1 MKGQRIL
8 VLGLVGVVSFVSGGW
23 LLQRGTTQAGNV
35 YQQARLFDDVLGYVA
50 DFYVDS
56 VSEAE
61 LYDMAI
67 DGLLNQLDDPYARFL
82 RADDI
87 RELTES
93 TTGNYGGLGIRIDV
107 RDGWITIIAPM
118 AETPAEEAGLETGDR
133 IVEVDGES
141 TYGWKS
147 DRAVSELRGEPG
159 SEVTISVV
167 RPGFPEPFEVTV
179 KRAEIHI
186 RAIQAATVLGSDVGY
201 VSLIGSSVSETL
213 SDELAAAINDLREQ
227 GARSLL
233 LDLRYNPGG
242 LLDQG
247 VEVADLFLDPG
258 EDVVTTR
265 GRGRGAN
272 ESYDARGQQ
281 EWPDMPIV
289 VLVNGGTAS
298 AAEIIA
304 GAMQDHDRA
313 AVLGTTTFG
322 KGVVQTVFR
331 LGRTQ
336 ALRLTTAR
344 WYTPSGRTIQR
355 PHGGDDVL
363 LMAAASDSMSVVPDS
378 GQEYRTAAGRVVRGG
393 GGIQPDLVVLPDT
406 LTEAEQEF
414 ARSLGAKLPAYRDV
428 LTSYAI
434 DLKGS
439 SSISDPAFVLSAA
452 TRRELDRRLAERDI
466 DVPTNAWDWVTQQF
480 TYEVQRYVFGRSSEN
495 ERRLSDDRQVQK
507 ALELLGASQSVDELF
522 AAVQRISG
530 EEQGIE

>member
-1 MKGQRIL
+1 
-8 VLGLVGVVSFVSGGW
+8 
-23 LLQRGTTQAGNV
+23 TQAGNV

-67 DGLLNQLDDPYARFL
+67 DGLLDKLDDPYARFL
-82 RADDI
+82 RAEDI

-118 AETPAEEAGLETGDR
+118 AESPAEAAGLETGDR

-147 DRAVSELRGEPG
+147 DRAVSVLRGEPG
-159 SEVTISVV
+159 SKVTISVV
-167 RPGFPEPFEVTV
+167 RAGFPEPFEVTV
-179 KRAEIHI
+179 ERAEIHI
-186 RAIQAATVLGSDVGY
+186 RAIQAATILGSDVGY
-201 VSLIGSSVSETL
+201 VSLVNSSVSETL
-213 SDELAAAINDLREQ
+213 TDELADAVTDLRAR

-258 EDVVTTR
+258 QDVVTTR

-272 ESYDARGQQ
+272 ESYSARRDQQ
-281 EWPDMPIV
+281 WPDMPIV

-304 GAMQDHDRA
+304 GALQDHDRA
-313 AVLGTTTFG
+313 VVLGEATFG

-344 WYTPSGRTIQR
+344 WFTPSGRTIQR
-355 PHGGDDVL
+355 PHGGGDVL
-363 LMAAASDSMSVVPDS
+363 LMAAAADSARAVPDS
-378 GQEYRTAAGRVVRGG
+378 GEEFRTEAGRVVRGG
-393 GGIQPDLVVLPDT
+393 GGIQPDLVVFPDT
-406 LTEAEQEF
+406 LTEPEQAF
-414 ARSLGAKLPAYRDV
+414 ARSLGARLPAYRDV

-434 DLKGS
+434 DLKGANTITDS
-439 SSISDPAFVLSAA
+439 AFVVSSAM
-452 TRRELDRRLAERDI
+452 RRELERRLSERAI
-466 DVPTNAWDWVTQQF
+466 DVPAVAWDLVNQQF
-480 TYEVQRYVFGRSSEN
+480 IYEVQRYVFGRRSEN
-495 ERRLSDDRQVQK
+495 ARRLSDDRQVQQ
-507 ALELLGASQSVDELF
+507 ALELLRGSRTVDELF

-530 EEQGIE
+530 EGRGIE